1 MSMQLDARLAQ
12 TGTRFKIFPQ
22 PRFLPSFSKPEVVTV
37 SVPAGAVRAGPAD
50 DRMFVV
56 DAVNKMPYSQFFRP
70 PYRGEMNP
78 PVPPDGNGHFDH
90 LDPNSRAFSCAT
102 MYATVRRVLDIWEDY
117 FSHRIEWH
125 FEADF
130 AKLEMIPLI
139 EWDNAQSGYGFLEFG
154 FGRKSNGAIDLTR
167 PYCQNF
173 DVLAHELGHSI
184 IFSEVGVPASAFD
197 DAIDYGGMHESA
209 GDLVAIV
216 ASLHFQSVLDH
227 LLQMTRGN
235 LFTVNELERVGELS
249 ESREIRMAFN
259 SLRMSDV
266 GDEPH
271 DRSQPLTGGIF
282 DVMVEVYQKQLV
294 TRGLI
299 TQELATRSTQGPGPG
314 RDPDL
319 AAVQADFDAA
329 YQGDETKFKECLL
342 GARDYLGRLLAH
354 TWGGMSPDFLT
365 YHTVLRRLLRADRE
379 LNGGSG
385 LNQDTIR
392 ECFAWREISLVPG
405 SLMLE
410 PHSLRSCGLDTGDR
424 ESRSV
429 AFARSGGVPPLVS
442 HLRKEDS
449 VKNEKTGRTR
459 SRSGARLR

>member
-1 MSMQLDARLAQ
+1 
-12 TGTRFKIFPQ
+12 
-22 PRFLPSFSKPEVVTV
+22 
-37 SVPAGAVRAGPAD
+37 
-50 DRMFVV
+50 
-56 DAVNKMPYSQFFRP
+56 
-70 PYRGEMNP
+70 
-78 PVPPDGNGHFDH
+78 
-90 LDPNSRAFSCAT
+90 
-102 MYATVRRVLDIWEDY
+102 
-117 FSHRIEWH
+117 
-125 FEADF
+125 
-130 AKLEMIPLI
+130 
-139 EWDNAQSGYGFLEFG
+139 
-154 FGRKSNGAIDLTR
+154 
-167 PYCQNF
+167 
-173 DVLAHELGHSI
+173 
-184 IFSEVGVPASAFD
+184 
-197 DAIDYGGMHESA
+197 MHESA

-282 DVMVEVYQKQLV
+282 DVMVEVYQKDLV
-294 TRGLI
+294 ARGLI
-299 TQELATRSTQGPGPG
+299 TQELAIRSTQGPGPG
-314 RDPDL
+314 RDQDL

-329 YQGDETKFKECLL
+329 YQGNETKFKDCLL
-342 GARDYLGRLLAH
+342 AARDYLGRLLAR

-379 LNGGSG
+379 LNGGTG

-410 PHSLRSCGLDTGDR
+410 PRSLRTCGL
-424 ESRSV
+424 V
-429 AFARSGGVPPLVS
+429 ARSGGVPPIVS
-442 HLRKEDS
+442 PLRKEES
-449 VKNEKTGRTR
+449 VKNEKAGRTR